1 MSIDNFN
8 DKYYKEGF
16 VTDLENE
23 TFPKGLNEKI
33 IENINHKNI
42 HLDMTDF
49 PGFNYHQGLVFS
61 VHTKNFG
68 FAIANG
74 GQYSYQ
80 KVNGEKRSAIG
91 FDIDLISL
99 LTIKENI
106 Q

>member
-1 MSIDNFN
+1 
-8 DKYYKEGF
+8 
-16 VTDLENE
+16 
-23 TFPKGLNEKI
+23 
-33 IENINHKNI
+33 
-42 HLDMTDF
+42 MTDF

-61 VHTKNFG
+61 IHTENFG

-80 KVNGEKRSAIG
+80 KANGEKRSAIG